1 MRKVKR
7 EKARAIQPEQTQRGE
22 EDFLKEEIKKSSVNA
37 KDSYDYKK
45 LCVRRQGLIPCRYE
59 EDREDLYFYYQIKG
73 MTPFAAIKNEDREK
87 KYQILINF
95 ARLAELHSDYVLRLN
110 EDNLYYDENG
120 LVYVK
125 ERDIYGRGE
134 RPDNEYFLNSY
145 KCFVAGILGSRY
157 SVSQI
162 QESGIEICKGE
173 KWFEPVYICS
183 TPEEIADVLRGVRG
197 QYVSEQRSQMQKVK
211 KATYSVWRFTAVFAA
226 AAALVCGGYAG
237 YLSLKTVP
245 EQRHLLTA
253 SQAFIQKDY
262 RTCVETLREMEPEE
276 MDVNTLYILAYAY
289 ANMESFRQDE
299 IRTIIEN
306 ISVSS
311 NRKILEYW
319 IRIGRLETKKAEEI
333 ALSLSDDKLLIYAYM
348 KEADDLENNT
358 EIEGTEKKNRL
369 DELESQIE
377 KLGDKYEEQDAGNTG
392 SSVNEA
398 QKEDAGETVQD
409 GE

>member
-1 MRKVKR
+1 MRKIKR
-7 EKARAIQPEQTQRGE
+7 EKAGAIQPEQTRRGE

-73 MTPFAAIKNEDREK
+73 MTPFSAIKNEDREK

-95 ARLAELHSDYVLRLN
+95 ALLTELHSDYVLRLN
-110 EDNLYYDENG
+110 EENLYYDENG

-134 RPDNEYFLNSY
+134 RPDKEYFLNSY
-145 KCFVAGILGSRY
+145 KCFAAGILGSRY

-173 KWFEPVYICS
+173 KWFEPVYVCN
-183 TPEEIADVLRGVRG
+183 TPEEIADVLRGVRKN
-197 QYVSEQRSQMQKVK
+197 YISEQKNQMRKVK
-211 KATYSVWRFTAVFAA
+211 KTTYSAWRFLAIFAS

-237 YLSLKTVP
+237 YLSLKAVP
-245 EQRHLLTA
+245 EQTHLLA
-253 SQAFIQKDY
+253 ANEAFIQKDY

-276 MDVNTLYILAYAY
+276 MDADTLYILAYAY

-311 NRKILEYW
+311 NEKLLEYW

-348 KEADDLENNT
+348 KEMDDLENNT
-358 EIEGTEKKNRL
+358 RIEGTEKKNRL

-377 KLGDKYEEQDAGNTG
+377 KLGDKYEEQDAGNTEAAE
-392 SSVNEA
+392 NEPL
-398 QKEDAGETVQD
+398 KEDTGANVQNAQ
-409 GE
+409 

>member
-1 MRKVKR
+1 
-7 EKARAIQPEQTQRGE
+7 
-22 EDFLKEEIKKSSVNA
+22 
-37 KDSYDYKK
+37 
-45 LCVRRQGLIPCRYE
+45 
-59 EDREDLYFYYQIKG
+59 
-73 MTPFAAIKNEDREK
+73 
-87 KYQILINF
+87 
-95 ARLAELHSDYVLRLN
+95 
-110 EDNLYYDENG
+110 
-120 LVYVK
+120 
-125 ERDIYGRGE
+125 
-134 RPDNEYFLNSY
+134 
-145 KCFVAGILGSRY
+145 
-157 SVSQI
+157 
-162 QESGIEICKGE
+162 
-173 KWFEPVYICS
+173 
-183 TPEEIADVLRGVRG
+183 
-197 QYVSEQRSQMQKVK
+197 MQKVK

-276 MDVNTLYILAYAY
+276 MDINTLYILAYAY

-358 EIEGTEKKNRL
+358 EIEWTEKKNRL

-398 QKEDAGETVQD
+398 QKEDTGKTVQD